1 MLSLFQPNKEDIE
14 ALKNKIDELNS
25 KLDKKENKF
34 QIFLNELHKEMLY
47 TIEQHEVV
55 NDQHY
60 IMQSMII
67 KLLEEFDKVRNST
80 VQSYE
85 VSDEILSKGQEL
97 IHSSTEMV
105 TISEEGKKSV
115 DDVQE
120 LIQTLGEQ
128 SKKTSN
134 SMNQLSQRSK
144 EIEQIVHVI
153 KGVADQTN
161 LLALNA
167 SIEAAHAGEHGKG
180 FAVVADEVR
189 KLAES
194 TDESTKSIGKLI
206 NKIQEEISE
215 AFQENQTNM
224 KLVEKGFQKS
234 VNTSNQIK
242 KLLQYIH
249 HVQKKAKELL
259 TSINYQKDLSTE
271 VIHNFTN
278 TTNMFDEIKMVILS
292 HIDEA
297 DVVSQKLLEGVDKVK
312 DFSFQDEN

>member
-1 MLSLFQPNKEDIE
+1 MLALFQPNKEDIV
-14 ALKNKIDELNS
+14 AFKYKIDELNS
-25 KLDKKENKF
+25 ELDKKEDEF
-34 QIFLNELHKEMLY
+34 QIFLNELHKEMLS

-60 IMQSMII
+60 VMQGMII

-85 VSDEILSKGQEL
+85 VSDEILSKGKEL

-128 SKKTSN
+128 SNKTSY

-180 FAVVADEVR
+180 FAVVANEVR

-194 TDESTKSIGKLI
+194 TDESTKNIAKLT

-215 AFQENQTNM
+215 AFKENQTNM
-224 KLVEKGFQKS
+224 KLVENGFQKS
-234 VNTSNQIK
+234 VNTSDQIK
-242 KLLQYIH
+242 RLLKYIH
-249 HVQKKAKELL
+249 HVQNEVKELL
-259 TSINYQKDLSTE
+259 TSIDYQKHSSKE

-278 TTNMFDEIKMVILS
+278 TTNMFDEIKTVILS

-297 DVVSQKLLEGVDKVK
+297 DVVGQKLLDGVDKVRS
-312 DFSFQDEN
+312 FSFQDEN

>member
-1 MLSLFQPNKEDIE
+1 MLSLLQLKKEDIVV
-14 ALKNKIDELNS
+14 LKNKIDELND
-25 KLDKKENKF
+25 KLDKKENIF
-34 QIFLNELHKEMLY
+34 QIFLNELHKEMLS
-47 TIEQHEVV
+47 TIEQNEVV

-60 IMQSMII
+60 VMQGMII
-67 KLLEEFDKVRNST
+67 KLLDEFDKVRDST
-80 VQSYE
+80 VKSYE
-85 VSDEILSKGQEL
+85 VSDEILSKGKEL

-194 TDESTKSIGKLI
+194 TDESTKNIAILT

-215 AFQENQTNM
+215 AFQENQSNM
-224 KLVEKGFQKS
+224 KLVENGFQKS
-234 VNTSNQIK
+234 ANTSDQIK
-242 KLLQYIH
+242 RLLTYIH
-249 HVQKKAKELL
+249 NVQNEIKELL
-259 TSINYQKDLSTE
+259 TSIDYQKDSSKE

-278 TTNMFDEIKMVILS
+278 TTDMFDEIKTVILS

-297 DVVSQKLLEGVDKVK
+297 DVVGQKLLEGVDKVK
-312 DFSFQDEN
+312 SFSF

>member
-1 MLSLFQPNKEDIE
+1 MLSLLQLKKEDIV
-14 ALKNKIDELNS
+14 ALKNKIDELND
-25 KLDKKENKF
+25 KLDKKENIF
-34 QIFLNELHKEMLY
+34 QIFLNELHKEMLS
-47 TIEQHEVV
+47 TIEQNEVV

-60 IMQSMII
+60 VMQGMII
-67 KLLEEFDKVRNST
+67 KLLEEFDKVRDST
-80 VQSYE
+80 VKSYE
-85 VSDEILSKGQEL
+85 VSDEILSKGKEL

-194 TDESTKSIGKLI
+194 TDESTKNIAILT

-215 AFQENQTNM
+215 AFQENQSNM
-224 KLVEKGFQKS
+224 KLVENGFQKS
-234 VNTSNQIK
+234 ANTSDQIK
-242 KLLQYIH
+242 RLLTYIH
-249 HVQKKAKELL
+249 NVQNEVKELL
-259 TSINYQKDLSTE
+259 TSIDYQKDSSKE

-278 TTNMFDEIKMVILS
+278 TTDMFDEIKTVILS

-297 DVVSQKLLEGVDKVK
+297 DVVGQKLLEGVDKVK
-312 DFSFQDEN
+312 SFSF